1 MMAAKLIVKSP
12 YRKGGAGAGKY
23 MNYIATREDVE
34 LLAEGASRP
43 VTAKQKELIA
53 DVLKNLPE
61 TKSLF
66 EYEDYL
72 AAPTMQSAS
81 AFFSSAIENNR
92 SRMQEEN
99 SIYLRYIA
107 TRPGVE
113 KRGEHGLFGDA
124 DGMDLQKMIGEVQEY
139 KGNVWMHIFSLK
151 REDAARLGFDNA
163 AAWQNLLRTHRNE
176 IAAAMRIAPDDFR
189 WCAAFHNAGDHP
201 HVHMMAWSAKENR
214 GYLNQ
219 QGIRQIKSTLTN
231 DIFKQEMLH
240 LYEEKSEVRDKLVE
254 KVRESIWTLGDA
266 LEEGIY
272 IDPALG
278 QKLRALSEKVAQ
290 AKGKKQYG
298 YLPKTTRNMVDEIVD
313 ELAKVPEVAA
323 CYECWWKLYEEVC
336 SYYSDNLPEQL
347 PLSQQKEF
355 RSIRN
360 AVVKEAVQL
369 WKMEMLPEPGQV
381 GHENAAMAVMRLL
394 KEIENLFWDKEPQ
407 YQQQMKIDR
416 KRLRELRRKKL
427 AQGLRLDD
435 GMQGMSM

>member
-1 MMAAKLIVKSP
+1 
-12 YRKGGAGAGKY
+12 
-23 MNYIATREDVE
+23 MNYIATREGVE
-34 LLAEGASRP
+34 LLADGASHP

-53 DVLKNLPE
+53 EVLKDLPE

-66 EYEDYL
+66 EYENYL
-72 AAPTMQSAS
+72 AEPTMQSAS
-81 AFFSSAIENNR
+81 SFLSSASENNR
-92 SRMQEEN
+92 SRMQEKN

-113 KRGEHGLFGDA
+113 KKGEHGLFGDA
-124 DGMDLQKMIGEVQEY
+124 DGMDLQKMMDEVQEY

-151 REDAARLGFDNA
+151 RENAARLGFDNA

-176 IAAAMRIAPDDFR
+176 IASAMRIAPDDFR

-201 HVHMMAWSAKENR
+201 HIHMMAWSAKEGR

-219 QGIRQIKSTLTN
+219 QGIEQIKSTLTN
-231 DIFKQEMLH
+231 DIFKQEMFH
-240 LYEEKSEVRDKLVE
+240 LYEEKNEVRDRLVE
-254 KVRESIWTLGDA
+254 EAREAIWALGNT

-278 QKLRALSEKVAQ
+278 QKLRAISEKVAQ
-290 AKGKKQYG
+290 TKGKKQYG
-298 YLPKTTRNMVDEIVD
+298 YLPKVTRKMVDEIVD
-313 ELAKVPEVAA
+313 ELAKVPEVGA
-323 CYECWWKLYEEVC
+323 CYDRWWKLYEEVC

-369 WKMEMLPEPGQV
+369 WKMEMLPESVQA
-381 GHENAAMAVMRLL
+381 GHEDAAMAVIRLL
-394 KEIENLFWDKEPQ
+394 KELENLFWDKELQ

-427 AQGLRLDD
+427 AQGLRTED